1 MATALNFSGW
11 RNWMN
16 WPVFCAINS
25 AFSGCCGAVYLPC
38 IEFPSLPQPLS
49 WYLGARAR
57 LLDGVLLSWTQQQP
71 DCEFIAAPANGYAPL
86 MASDGF
92 HPGPKVYELWAAEI
106 ARRLT
111 DPA

>member
-1 MATALNFSGW
+1 
-11 RNWMN
+11 
-16 WPVFCAINS
+16 
-25 AFSGCCGAVYLPC
+25 
-38 IEFPSLPQPLS
+38 
-49 WYLGARAR
+49 
-57 LLDGVLLSWTQQQP
+57 LLSWTQQQR
-71 DCEFIAAPANGYAPL
+71 DCEFIAAPAGGYAPL